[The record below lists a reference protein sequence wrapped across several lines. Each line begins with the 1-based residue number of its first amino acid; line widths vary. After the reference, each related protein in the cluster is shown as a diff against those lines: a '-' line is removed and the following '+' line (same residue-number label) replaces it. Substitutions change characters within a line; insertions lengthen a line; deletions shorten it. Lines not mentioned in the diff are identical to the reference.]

1 MKQIKELFYILIVS
15 FIISYSIRPIHI
27 RLIRTGLR
35 SKSSSFIIIGM
46 IFLFLISCITFL
58 IPSIINESSNYSD
71 AISGLQKFIEDIYKK
86 LQPFGKNKILFTVIN
101 NISNKIEANSISF
114 MEGIFSFAVNIGSN
128 LISIAVIPI
137 ISYYFLAD
145 GSYIYKRIINI
156 LPLNWRQIAQKTAN
170 DIDKVMGK
178 YIASQFLLSLII
190 GMLTFIVLI
199 VYKIQF
205 PVILSMLN
213 AFLNIIPYFGP
224 LFGAVPCI
232 LIALLKSPS
241 AALWVGIWI
250 YLIQQLEG
258 NILQPKITGESINMH
273 PVAVILL
280 LLIGEKSGGIL
291 GMILAIPIGVIIKIV
306 YEDINYYIF

>member
-1 MKQIKELFYILIVS
+1 MQL
-15 FIISYSIRPIHI
+15 
-27 RLIRTGLR
+27 
-35 SKSSSFIIIGM
+35 
-46 IFLFLISCITFL
+46 
-58 IPSIINESSNYSD
+58 
-71 AISGLQKFIEDIYKK
+71 FIEDIYKK
-86 LQPFGKNKILFTVIN
+86 LQPLGKNKILFTVIN
-101 NISNKIEANSISF
+101 NISNKLETNAISF
-114 MEGIFSFAVNIGSN
+114 MEGIFSFAMNLGSSI
-128 LISIAVIPI
+128 ISIAVIPI

-145 GSYIYKRIINI
+145 GTYIYKRIINV
-156 LPLNWRQIAQKTAN
+156 LPLNWRKIAQKTAN

-178 YIASQFLLSLII
+178 YIASQFFLSLII

-199 VYKIQF
+199 AYKIQF
-205 PVILSMLN
+205 PVILSLLN

-232 LIALLKSPS
+232 LIALLKSPTT
-241 AALWVGIWI
+241 ALWVGIWI

-280 LLIGEKSGGIL
+280 LLLGEKAGGIL
-291 GMILAIPIGVIIKIV
+291 GMILVIPIGVILKII